1 MRPIKFKAW
10 DILNRNMHEVYRINF
25 SDRITVD
32 SKLFENDTRFLT
44 LENAILL
51 QYTELKD
58 KNGKT
63 YCQDDWVKYKNN
75 IYRLIRG
82 SYGFGLIGFCE
93 SPRDNP
99 TDFFAEGAYLE
110 GEIVGN
116 IHENPEYLEGNHER
130 N

>member
-10 DILNRNMHEVYRINF
+10 DILNKNMHEVHRINF
-25 SDRITVD
+25 SERITVD

-75 IYRLIRG
+75 IYRLLRG
-82 SYGFGLIGFCE
+82 SYGFCLNGFYE
-93 SPRDNP
+93 PYQDNP
-99 TDFFAEGAYLE
+99 SDFFAEGAYLE

-116 IHENPEYLEGNHER
+116 IYEHPHLLER
-130 N
+130 D